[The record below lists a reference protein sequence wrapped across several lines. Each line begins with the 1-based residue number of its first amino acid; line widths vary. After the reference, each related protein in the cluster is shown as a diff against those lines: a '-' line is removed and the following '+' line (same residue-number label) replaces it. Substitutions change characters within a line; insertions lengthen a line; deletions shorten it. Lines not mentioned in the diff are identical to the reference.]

1 MNTGHIARAAA
12 VVALFGVLSRL
23 LGFLRE
29 AVLSRAFGTSGAGGA
44 QADAF
49 VNSLFIVNTVAALL
63 LYALVTIVIPGFEQ
77 ERRAHGEESAWR
89 LLWSIG
95 AWVTVGLIAL
105 GMFVAIW
112 PQVPTALFD
121 MGEPRAAIMERLLR
135 IMAAGLALQGISAL
149 LTAVLQSQR
158 RYLGPA
164 AVGVAFNLGIILG
177 LAIGG
182 RSVEAAAW
190 GVVAGAAAQ
199 IVLQLPQLVMVLRR
213 APGRPGWSHPRLRRT
228 AVLALPVLAAS
239 ILQQINGYTDKLFAS
254 SLEFGRNAALNY
266 ANAAGSAPRTVLLI
280 PLLTPFFPV
289 ISRMFAEDRE
299 SEGITAFDRAAGVLG
314 LVAIPMAIF
323 LMVYPTE
330 VARILF
336 GGSKC
341 DAGCVTDIAGPLRF
355 YALSVWPAF
364 IGYLLNRSLSAA
376 NRAHDI
382 MVATIA
388 TVVVTIA
395 LDLVLI
401 GPMEQSGLALAT
413 ALGIFLNTALTGWML
428 GRRLPDLSLRRA
440 MDRQAR
446 LLACGAI
453 GAAVAFAGNPVV
465 PSDNRS
471 AGATAAAIGVKA
483 LLGGAAYAVAARF
496 IARPELNEGLRAI
509 RSITGRRRAA

>member
-1 MNTGHIARAAA
+1 MSTGHIARAAA
-12 VVALFGVLSRL
+12 VVALFGVLSRV
-23 LGFLRE
+23 LGFVRE
-29 AVLSRAFGTSGAGGA
+29 AVLSRAFGTSGAGGG

-77 ERRAHGEESAWR
+77 ERRAHGEDSAWR
-89 LLWSIG
+89 LMWSIG
-95 AWVTVGLIAL
+95 AWVTLGLILL
-105 GMFVAIW
+105 GAIVAIW
-112 PQVPTALFD
+112 PELPTALFAMD
-121 MGEPRAAIMERLLR
+121 PARSAVMEKLVR
-135 IMAAGLALQGISAL
+135 IMSAGLALQGISAL

-177 LAIGG
+177 LVIGG

-199 IVLQLPQLVMVLRR
+199 VALQIPQLVMVLRR
-213 APGRPGWSHPRLRRT
+213 APGRPVIRHPRLRRT

-239 ILQQINGYTDKLFAS
+239 LLQQVNGFTDKLFAS

-289 ISRMFAEDRE
+289 ISRMFAEQRE
-299 SEGITAFDRAAGVLG
+299 SEGISAFDRAAGVLG

-323 LMVYPTE
+323 LMIYPSE

-341 DAGCVTDIAGPLRF
+341 DAGCVNDIAGPLRF
-355 YALSVWPAF
+355 YAMAVWPAF

-376 NRAHDI
+376 SRARDI
-382 MVATIA
+382 MLATVA

-413 ALGIFLNTALTGWML
+413 ALGIFLNAALTGWML
-428 GRRLPDLSLRRA
+428 GRHLPGLSLRR
-440 MDRQAR
+440 MCDRQAR

-453 GAAVAFAGNPVV
+453 GAAVALAVNPVI

-471 AGATAAAIGVKA
+471 FGQTLAALGAKA
-483 LLGGAAYAVAARF
+483 VLAGAAYVVAARL
-496 IARPELNEGLRAI
+496 IARPELNEGLRAV

>member
-1 MNTGHIARAAA
+1 MSTGHIARAAA
-12 VVALFGVLSRL
+12 VVALFGVLSRV

-77 ERRAHGEESAWR
+77 ERRAHGEASAWR

-135 IMAAGLALQGISAL
+135 IMASGLALQGISAL

-182 RSVEAAAW
+182 RTVEAAAW

-199 IVLQLPQLVMVLRR
+199 IILQLPQLVIVLRR
-213 APGRPGWSHPRLRRT
+213 APGRPALHHPRLRRT

-239 ILQQINGYTDKLFAS
+239 ILQQVNGYTDKLFAS

-299 SEGITAFDRAAGVLG
+299 SEGVTAFDRAAGVLG
-314 LVAIPMAIF
+314 LVSIPMAIF
-323 LMVYPTE
+323 LMIYPTE

-341 DAGCVTDIAGPLRF
+341 DAGCVSDIAGPLRF
-355 YALSVWPAF
+355 YALAVWPAF

-382 MVATIA
+382 MVATTA

-413 ALGIFLNTALTGWML
+413 ALGIFINTALTGWML

-446 LLACGAI
+446 LLVCGVI
-453 GAAVAFAGNPVV
+453 GAAVAFACNPLI

-471 AGATAAAIGVKA
+471 AGATAGALVAKAALA
-483 LLGGAAYAVAARF
+483 GAAYVIAARF